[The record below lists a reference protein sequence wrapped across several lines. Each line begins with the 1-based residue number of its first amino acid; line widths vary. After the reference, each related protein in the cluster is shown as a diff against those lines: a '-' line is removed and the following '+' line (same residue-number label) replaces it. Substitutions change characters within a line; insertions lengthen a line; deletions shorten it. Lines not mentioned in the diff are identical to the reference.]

1 MFIKTHY
8 FSIPGVVKSRICW
21 KQQKSSRSSSPS
33 NLPLYFEKR
42 NFDKKQNKKHG
53 RTAWNVQIYN
63 HENELTLI
71 LAKKFTYPWPIT
83 GALNTIMNIFLTHQ
97 IDSNTKCF
105 DKENTNNN
113 TASPQ
118 KKYDNVSSR
127 VYLVAIKNVVTIM
140 FWSSFFSF
148 SLSK

>member
-1 MFIKTHY
+1 
-8 FSIPGVVKSRICW
+8 
-21 KQQKSSRSSSPS
+21 
-33 NLPLYFEKR
+33 
-42 NFDKKQNKKHG
+42 
-53 RTAWNVQIYN
+53 
-63 HENELTLI
+63 
-71 LAKKFTYPWPIT
+71 
-83 GALNTIMNIFLTHQ
+83 MNIFLTHQ

-140 FWSSFFSF
+140 F
-148 SLSK
+148 